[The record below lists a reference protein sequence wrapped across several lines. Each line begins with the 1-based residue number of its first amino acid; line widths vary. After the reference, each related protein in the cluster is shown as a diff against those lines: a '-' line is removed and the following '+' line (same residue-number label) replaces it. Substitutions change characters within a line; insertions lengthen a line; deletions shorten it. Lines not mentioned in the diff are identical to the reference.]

1 MLSCLCARRKPARR
15 GTDCNLQR
23 LPDPARLRRKPMK
36 MSGYI
41 AGAAAMALVALGPNA
56 IAQQGP
62 TPGQPG
68 TTTGPAAGSTV
79 QPSTAVQ
86 KETPAAGSRGTAG
99 TQAQQGGMSAGAPGV
114 TAQPGTEA
122 GPARRSGEGIMPGVD
137 QGGMSML
144 GPGTLGRMHRAMMG
158 ITGGGATMP
167 RHMMKIVFAIMDA
180 DGDGT
185 LSFEEVM
192 AIHKRIFNAIDAN
205 KDGKVSLE
213 ELEAFMRD

>member
-1 MLSCLCARRKPARR
+1 
-15 GTDCNLQR
+15 
-23 LPDPARLRRKPMK
+23 MK

-41 AGAAAMALVALGPNA
+41 AGAAAMTLVVLGPNA

-68 TTTGPAAGSTV
+68 TTTGPAAGTTV
-79 QPSTAVQ
+79 QPSTAIQ
-86 KETPAAGSRGTAG
+86 KETPAGGSRGTAG
-99 TQAQQGGMSAGAPGV
+99 AQAQQGGMSAGAPGV
-114 TAQPGTEA
+114 TAKPGTEA
-122 GPARRSGEGIMPGVD
+122 GPAPRSGEGMMTGVD
-137 QGGMSML
+137 PGGMSTL

-158 ITGGGATMP
+158 MAGGGATMP
-167 RHMMKIVFAIMDA
+167 RHMMKIMFAIMDA

-205 KDGKVSLE
+205 KDGKVTLE

>member
-1 MLSCLCARRKPARR
+1 MKHLLIALA
-15 GTDCNLQR
+15 R
-23 LPDPARLRRKPMK
+23 LPDPHCLRRKPMK
-36 MSGYI
+36 VISGYA
-41 AGAAAMALVALGPNA
+41 AGAAAIALVFFGQNA
-56 IAQQGP
+56 IAQQSP

-68 TTTGPAAGSTV
+68 STTGPAAGTIV

-86 KETPAAGSRGTAG
+86 KEMPTAG
-99 TQAQQGGMSAGAPGV
+99 AQAQQGGLAAGAPGV

-122 GPARRSGEGIMPGVD
+122 GPARRSGEGMRPGMEM
-137 QGGMSML
+137 GMTGSEMM
-144 GPGTLGRMHRAMMG
+144 GSGMIGMMHRRMMG
-158 ITGGGATMP
+158 MMDGGTRMP
-167 RHMMKIVFAIMDA
+167 RHMMKIMFAIIDA

-213 ELEAFMRD
+213 ELEAFLRD